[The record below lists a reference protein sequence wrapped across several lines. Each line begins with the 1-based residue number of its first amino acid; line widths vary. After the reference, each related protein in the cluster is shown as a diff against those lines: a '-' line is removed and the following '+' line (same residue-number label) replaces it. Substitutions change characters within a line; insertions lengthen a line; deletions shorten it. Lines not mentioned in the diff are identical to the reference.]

1 MYVCTYVCACICIH
15 VWICVSTHAC
25 IYYVHI
31 CMLVLSCRALSGLN
45 LSCPVL
51 FRLAC
56 RRVVVLWRPHRS
68 GTIYVCT
75 HRRPC
80 PCRSRA
86 EGAPRVYNEFELS
99 MYVVMYVCI
108 KLCKCITN
116 ARMHV
121 CMFVYIIYVYTSV

>member
-1 MYVCTYVCACICIH
+1 MRVSIMCTYACLSCL
-15 VWICVSTHAC
+15 VVPC
-25 IYYVHI
+25 
-31 CMLVLSCRALSGLN
+31 LVLTCL
-45 LSCPVL
+45 VL
-51 FRLAC
+51 FC
-56 RRVVVLWRPHRS
+56 FVLRAVALLSYGSH
-68 GTIYVCT
+68 TEAELYVCT